1 MSLPIT
7 PTRSGALSAIST
19 PSDSPYGDSKGE
31 LTPRSKI
38 KAMLAAFDSDSD
50 SDHLNRAQESHT
62 IAAATN
68 LTHDSPQTLSSTQQ
82 RDFSKRY
89 DESDGEDSD
98 HVPSKPRGKLA
109 SRLRGREAA
118 QSIHSDESSDSNAY
132 ERVKRKLLQRHS
144 MESGEKTADSVQIDS
159 ANTEVVATIDSPV
172 HGSQSD
178 LDSDSSHPTA
188 NSRASNTRSSPIV
201 FPTRNPTALVEYSK
215 RGETG
220 DESDSDLPPDPLI
233 STKLQLLVAR
243 KREELQAKKEADA
256 RQKAEKK
263 LKSQALSQAPPTRP
277 TKPGPMSSGFS
288 DSDSDNQAIESR
300 LTQQARPTRK
310 PTKKELEETNRET
323 QRIRRNMQWAHQ
335 AKTKKKISKESL
347 FTRFNFRTNRQA
359 EGAAQALSSSTA
371 VSSAPAFD
379 TEDINRRESP
389 PTSPD
394 SAIDPSHKPEPLES
408 FHGEDAPVTAEDVQE
423 VLPSNSNVLSRP
435 LPQFQE
441 KHDEPPKKSMD
452 TQGLASITV
461 SSIDPSNQPT
471 QTYPSKPS
479 LRSLAPKFDS
489 DSDLEILPSKAR
501 KRSKLD
507 IFDRLPAHNFNE
519 ERPLQTL
526 RALAH
531 MNSPG
536 KQNFGSKSSMTMSD
550 MQLSLQKRA
559 RKQAAQERAEKIQD
573 LKNRGVIIQTAEE
586 RERDQA
592 EVEDLVEKARREAAQ
607 IMQEEKQAARK
618 EKLSNGGLD
627 SLELSSDEDEDY
639 QDNDA
644 EESEIDLSGSDE
656 EQARQHEHISDSEVE
671 EDEKI
676 DDNEG
681 LESKAALEQ
690 STSARLIDTE
700 AADAE
705 EDEEGGEAH
714 SEIDEDPDDEAINI
728 PQAKKRRTARLI
740 IDDEDDG
747 DDEAGTSDLQQ
758 SPVISL
764 QNMQKPFIPGLPFSD
779 AMPMGLTQ
787 AFAATMADT
796 QTETQSND
804 SAAPDQ
810 EQDSLALLGPMPEPY
825 FPMYDLEDSQQLVP
839 DSQNQNSNLVSDVHC
854 NADQTVSPEIHL
866 HFSQDRMQCNT
877 LEACEDMPVAT
888 QFSEIPDPTQD
899 AGFAITTPIRNRF
912 VSIPPSTIDTV
923 LLSGVVRNSP
933 TVKKRGRLHR
943 RVEASGDVGDGSED
957 VTSGHGDI
965 SLDAFNV
972 MNKAARKQLQ
982 EIDAFDKNKSEAK
995 GMVEEQ
1001 AQESEDEYAGLGGVS
1016 DEDSGEEDEE
1026 VRKMIDEGDVNVDE
1040 RKLAAF
1046 YA

>member
-7 PTRSGALSAIST
+7 PTRFGALSAIST
-19 PSDSPYGDSKGE
+19 PSDSPYGDSKRE

-50 SDHLNRAQESHT
+50 SDNLNRAQESHT

-68 LTHDSPQTLSSTQQ
+68 VTHDSPQTLSSTKK
-82 RDFSKRY
+82 RAFSKRY

-144 MESGEKTADSVQIDS
+144 TESGEKTADSVQIDS
-159 ANTEVVATIDSPV
+159 ANTEVLATIDSPV

-178 LDSDSSHPTA
+178 LDSDSSHPPA
-188 NSRASNTRSSPIV
+188 NSRAGNTRSSPIV

-263 LKSQALSQAPPTRP
+263 LKFQALSQAPPTRP
-277 TKPGPMSSGFS
+277 AKPGPMSSGFS
-288 DSDSDNQAIESR
+288 DSGSDNQAIESR

-335 AKTKKKISKESL
+335 AKTKKKITKESL

-371 VSSAPAFD
+371 VSSAPASD

-394 SAIDPSHKPEPLES
+394 TAIDPSHKPEPLES
-408 FHGEDAPVTAEDVQE
+408 SHGEDAPVTAGDVQG
-423 VLPSNSNVLSRP
+423 VLPSNLYVPSRP

-441 KHDEPPKKSMD
+441 KHDAPPKTSMN
-452 TQGLASITV
+452 TRGLASITV

-471 QTYPSKPS
+471 QTYPSKTS
-479 LRSLAPKFDS
+479 FRSLALKFDS
-489 DSDLEILPSKAR
+489 NSDLEILPSKTR
-501 KRSKLD
+501 KRSTLD
-507 IFDRLPAHNFNE
+507 IFDRLPTHNVNE

-526 RALAH
+526 RALAQ

-607 IMQEEKQAARK
+607 ITQEEKQAARK
-618 EKLSNGGLD
+618 EKLLNGGLD

-656 EQARQHEHISDSEVE
+656 EQAREHEHISDSEVE
-671 EDEKI
+671 EDENT

-681 LESKAALEQ
+681 LESEVALEQ
-690 STSARLIDTE
+690 STSAGLVDTE
-700 AADAE
+700 ASDAE
-705 EDEEGGEAH
+705 DDEEGGEAH
-714 SEIDEDPDDEAINI
+714 SEIDEDLDDEAINI
-728 PQAKKRRTARLI
+728 PQPKERRTARLI
-740 IDDEDDG
+740 IDDDDD

-787 AFAATMADT
+787 AFAATIADT
-796 QTETQSND
+796 QTDTQLND
-804 SAAPDQ
+804 SADRDQ
-810 EQDSLALLGPMPEPY
+810 EQDSLALLGPMPEPN

-839 DSQNQNSNLVSDVHC
+839 DSQNQNGNLVSDVHC
-854 NADQTVSPEIHL
+854 NADQTVSPEINL
-866 HFSQDRMQCNT
+866 HFLQDRMQYNT

-899 AGFAITTPIRNRF
+899 AGFAVTTPIRNRF

-923 LLSGVVRNSP
+923 LLSGVARTSP

-943 RVEASGDVGDGSED
+943 RVEASVDVGDGNED
-957 VTSGHGDI
+957 VTSRHGDI

-972 MNKAARKQLQ
+972 MNKAATKQLQ
-982 EIDAFDKNKSEAK
+982 KIDAFDKNKSEAK